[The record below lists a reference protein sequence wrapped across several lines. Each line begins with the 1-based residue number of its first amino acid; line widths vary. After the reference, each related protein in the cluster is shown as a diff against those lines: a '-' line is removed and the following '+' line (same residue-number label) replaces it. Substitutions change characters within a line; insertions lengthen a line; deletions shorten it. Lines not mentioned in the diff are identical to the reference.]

1 MSKELALADYITV
14 NERIMEF
21 YDRYPLGRIITEIVS
36 LQDSVVVMK
45 ASVYRSL
52 EELNPSAT
60 GFAYEKEGSSFINK
74 TSYIE
79 NCETSATGRAIANLG
94 LSVKKSVASKDE
106 VDNAK
111 LQQELLKEEKNLPA
125 PDKIKIKY
133 QVGKGDVEGFDE
145 WFNGMKEKGNT
156 HHQIETILTKKLM
169 ERGKSE

>member
-1 MSKELALADYITV
+1 MSKEFALADYITV
-14 NERIMEF
+14 NQRIMEF
-21 YDRYPLGRIITEIVS
+21 YERYPLGRITTEIIS
-36 LQDSVVVMK
+36 LENSIVIMK

-79 NCETSATGRAIANLG
+79 NCETSCCGRALANLG
-94 LSVKKSVASKDE
+94 LFVSKSVASKDE

-133 QVGKGDVEGFDE
+133 QVGKGDVEGFEE